1 MISANIYWEK
11 LKNKKG
17 LQHCPNVSLHRF
29 LGESNFKYIGKDI
42 LEIGFGHGADLLMSK
57 KKGANVYGLDI
68 NIHAVKIIKKKI
80 TNVKKIDCSKE
91 QIPFEKKFDLI
102 FHRDLIYYLSNKEII
117 FMQSNIFEKLKK
129 NGIYVFQYIEGDYQS
144 FKKTLKEKNNFNLN
158 ISKNFKRKKFSEK
171 ENPVRFLNLKNLLH
185 LNKKIGFDCIGKK
198 VLIESYGQSENKLR
212 VNRYLMFKKNENN
225 N

>member
-1 MISANIYWEK
+1 MISSKIYWEK
-11 LKNKKG
+11 LEIKKVQ
-17 LQHCPNVSLHRF
+17 QHCPNVSLHRF
-29 LGESNFKYIGKDI
+29 LGESNFKYKGKDI
-42 LEIGFGHGADLLMSK
+42 LEIGFGHGADLLESK
-57 KKGANVYGLDI
+57 KRGSNVYGLDI
-68 NIHAVKIIKKKI
+68 NINSVKIVKKKI

-91 QIPFEKKFDLI
+91 KIPFKKKFDLI
-102 FHRDLIYYLSNKEII
+102 YHRDLIYYLSNKEII
-117 FMQSNIFEKLKK
+117 FMQKNIFKKLKE

-171 ENPVRFLNLKNLLH
+171 ENPVRFLKLKNLLD